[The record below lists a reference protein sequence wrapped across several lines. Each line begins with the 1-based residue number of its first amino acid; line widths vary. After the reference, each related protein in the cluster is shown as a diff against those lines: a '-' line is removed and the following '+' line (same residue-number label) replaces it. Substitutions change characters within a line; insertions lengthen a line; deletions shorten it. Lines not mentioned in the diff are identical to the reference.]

1 MPLNLSKVGKILKTL
16 NRVDLPTEFNATL
29 PIKIEV
35 KKQLSPIRYLIQLG
49 KKEVQTKSYTPL
61 IVGKKYFAQIKEKKG
76 VIQITNLKEF
86 PKILEDLEKID
97 VKEFKEKDILKHLAN
112 SNSKNEFIFW
122 TNILLAYKNKIH
134 HFIINEKRKAIMQF
148 KYSKN
153 RVKFYSVFSH
163 LGEIEGEIS
172 EEFLIISSNY
182 ESTLKL
188 IDTYKEELNLKII
201 LKKEEAKP
209 LFNFSENL
217 LNLKA

>member
-134 HFIINEKRKAIMQF
+134 HLIINEKRKAIMQF
-148 KYSKN
+148 KHSKN